1 MLKSLI
7 YITLAWTLVLNSM
20 VYSVIKVNFTINRK
34 YIIENFC
41 INKDKPELACDG
53 KCFLMQ
59 KMNEEKER
67 QESLPAFTFNKDF
80 GVFISPTFELSKI
93 NLTFAP
99 YVEHQ
104 TFYSNRFGQNAFFEI
119 EHPPQG

>member
-7 YITLAWTLVLNSM
+7 YISFAWIVVLNSM

-34 YIIENFC
+34 YIVENFC
-41 INKDKPELACDG
+41 INKDKPELKCDG

-59 KMNEEKER
+59 KINDEKER

-80 GVFISPTFELSKI
+80 GVFITTLPYQTSIDLKFEPTLVHYS
-93 NLTFAP
+93 
-99 YVEHQ
+99 
-104 TFYSNRFGQNAFFEI
+104 FYKNWFGQTAYFQI

>member
-7 YITLAWTLVLNSM
+7 HITLGWTMIFNSM
-20 VYSVIKVNFTINRK
+20 VYSVIKVNFTINQK

-41 INKDKPELACDG
+41 VNKDKPELACDG
-53 KCFLMQ
+53 KCYLMQ
-59 KMNEEKER
+59 KINEEKER

-80 GVFISPTFELSKI
+80 GIYIPPSFENFEIELS
-93 NLTFAP
+93 FSP
-99 YVEHQ
+99 YLEHASVYI
-104 TFYSNRFGQNAFFEI
+104 TRFGQNAFYTI

>member
-7 YITLAWTLVLNSM
+7 YITLAWTMVLNSM

-34 YIIENFC
+34 YIIDNFC

-59 KMNEEKER
+59 KMNAEKER

-80 GVFISPTFELSKI
+80 GVYISPSIEISEVALS
-93 NLTFAP
+93 FSP
-99 YVEHQ
+99 YLEHSSKYV
-104 TFYSNRFGQNAFFEI
+104 TRFGQNAFSAI

>member
-1 MLKSLI
+1 MLRSLI
-7 YITLAWTLVLNSM
+7 YITLAWTMVLNSM
-20 VYSVIKVNFTINRK
+20 VYSVIKVNFSINRK

-59 KMNEEKER
+59 KINEEKER

-80 GVFISPTFELSKI
+80 GVFISPSFEISEVALSF
-93 NLTFAP
+93 NP
-99 YVEHQ
+99 YLKHSSMY
-104 TFYSNRFGQNAFFEI
+104 FNRFGQNVFFTI
-119 EHPPQG
+119 EHPPKG

>member
-1 MLKSLI
+1 M
-7 YITLAWTLVLNSM
+7 LAWTIVLNSM

-41 INKDKPELACDG
+41 INKDKPELACNG

-59 KMNEEKER
+59 KMNAEKER

-80 GVFISPTFELSKI
+80 GVYISPSFEISEI
-93 NLTFAP
+93 EFSFSP
-99 YVEHQ
+99 YVEHSSMYV
-104 TFYSNRFGQNAFFEI
+104 THLGQNTFSTI